1 MFRCELCDEYLNFFR
16 GGCLCEN
23 CYDIRTITKCYDSST
38 ILNCLK
44 EHFTVESKFSPKEQ
58 KEEEKEAPVED
69 NKIYGEKV
77 NKLLKKV

>member
-44 EHFTVESKFSPKEQ
+44 EHFTVESKFSPKE
-58 KEEEKEAPVED
+58 EKNGYCFSMV
-69 NKIYGEKV
+69 
-77 NKLLKKV
+77 KLLRILRT